1 MFDLYQLRPE
11 QDIPIYQQLV
21 DVIVTHVK
29 NGSLPHDTRLP
40 TVRDLAAQLNVA
52 RGTVKRAYD
61 ELEQRGVIT
70 KVQGRGTF
78 VCYQPASSGSAKEQ
92 AMAAIDRMLDT
103 LEELNLSQTEIQIF
117 LDLKLRER
125 DFRRE
130 DLKIAVV
137 ECNPEALSQVTDQL
151 RAAVEPAELYGHLL
165 REVKAYPYRIGEDMD
180 LIITSAEHA
189 DEIRDLISQKE
200 KIARVAL
207 RLAPESVSGI
217 IKLTPG
223 QTVGILC
230 GSPRFGELIG
240 GVIRAYTEDV
250 TVLPPCLMEEADPA
264 ALDSLS
270 AVAVPEGYER
280 RCPNALQQK
289 LREFGLRHPV
299 IRCRY
304 QVDEGSMMYL
314 TERIER
320 LREKRRG

>member
-11 QDIPIYQQLV
+11 QNIPIYQQLV

-29 NGSLPHDTRLP
+29 NGSLPSDTRLP
-40 TVRDLAAQLNVA
+40 TVRDLAEQLNVA

-125 DFRRE
+125 AFRRE

-137 ECNPEALSQVTDQL
+137 ECNPEALSHVTDQL
-151 RAAVEPAELYGHLL
+151 RAAVGPAELYGHLL
-165 REVKAYPYRIGEDMD
+165 QDVKAYPYRIGEDMD
-180 LIITSAEHA
+180 LIVTSAEHA

-207 RLAPESVSGI
+207 RLSPKSVAGI
-217 IKLTPG
+217 VKLTPG
-223 QTVGILC
+223 QVVGILC
-230 GSPRFGELIG
+230 LSLRFGGL
-240 GVIRAYTEDV
+240 IRAVMDSYTEGV
-250 TVLPPCLMEEADPA
+250 AVRPPRLMEEAGRD
-264 ALDSLS
+264 ALNELS
-270 AVAVPEGYER
+270 ALAVPEGFER
-280 RCPNALQQK
+280 RCPPALQQQI
-289 LREFGLRHPV
+289 REFGAHHPV
-299 IRCRY
+299 IRCQY
-304 QVDEGSMMYL
+304 QIDEGSMMYL

-320 LREKRRG
+320 LREKMRG